1 MQKEQLYQGKA
12 KIIYATENPNEIIIA
27 YKNDTTANNNLKK
40 AQFDDKGKTN
50 NLISTAIFE
59 YLIQHQIPTHYIKT
73 LSETQQLC
81 RKVNIIPLEIIVR
94 NKLAGS
100 TARLLG
106 IAEGTSIDNAPLV
119 EICYKNDE
127 LKDPMIN
134 DQHAIALK
142 LATQKE
148 LDEVYVLAK
157 KINVLLIPLF
167 ARMNSELIDFKIE
180 MGKDAEGEICLADEI
195 SPDTCRL
202 WDKTTGQRLDKDVFR
217 KDLGNMMDAYAEVLS
232 RFQLK

>member
-59 YLIQHQIPTHYIKT
+59 YLIEHQIPTHYIKT

-81 RKVNIIPLEIIVR
+81 RKVSIIPLEIIVR

-167 ARMNSELIDFKIE
+167 ARMNIELIDFKIE

>member
-1 MQKEQLYQGKA
+1 MQKEQLYEGKA

-157 KINVLLIPLF
+157 KINALLIPLF
-167 ARMNSELIDFKIE
+167 AKMNIELIDFKIE

>member
-81 RKVNIIPLEIIVR
+81 RKVSIIPLEIIVR

-167 ARMNSELIDFKIE
+167 ARMNIELIDFKIE

>member
-1 MQKEQLYQGKA
+1 MQKEQLYEGKA

-59 YLIQHQIPTHYIKT
+59 YLIEHQIPTHYIKT

-167 ARMNSELIDFKIE
+167 ARMNIELIDFKIE

>member
-1 MQKEQLYQGKA
+1 MQKEQLYEGKA

-81 RKVNIIPLEIIVR
+81 RKVSVIPLEIIVR

-167 ARMNSELIDFKIE
+167 ARMNIELIDFKIE

>member
-1 MQKEQLYQGKA
+1 MQKEQLYEGKA

-81 RKVNIIPLEIIVR
+81 RKVSIIPLEIIVR

-167 ARMNSELIDFKIE
+167 ARMNIELIDFKIE

>member
-1 MQKEQLYQGKA
+1 MQKEQLYEGKA

-167 ARMNSELIDFKIE
+167 ARMNIELIDFKIE

>member
-1 MQKEQLYQGKA
+1 MQKEQLYEGKA

-59 YLIQHQIPTHYIKT
+59 YLIEHQIPTHYIKT

-81 RKVNIIPLEIIVR
+81 RKVSIIPLEIIVR

-167 ARMNSELIDFKIE
+167 ARMNIELIDFKIE

>member
-167 ARMNSELIDFKIE
+167 ARMNIELIDFKIE